1 MAVLKSKRKQSKLE
15 VFHHAYK
22 LRREMTNLLMRDF
35 GYRPPLLNE
44 TMRDEKKT
52 RLLNLH
58 QWFIED
64 ERVYIITI
72 IREMMK
78 NITLANSIYPTTL
91 AECDQRR
98 SYQNLAIGLANDIKQ
113 ELQYVIDV
121 LPVNIEKYIYYSDEL
136 DKEITLL
143 KGWRKSDN
151 KIRKRIL
158 DKLNK

>member
-1 MAVLKSKRKQSKLE
+1 MSVLKSKRKQSKLE
-15 VFHHAYK
+15 IFHHAYK
-22 LRREMTNLLMRDF
+22 LRREMTDLLMRDF
-35 GYRPPLLNE
+35 GYKAPSFDKAMKE
-44 TMRDEKKT
+44 EKKT
-52 RLLNLH
+52 KILNLH
-58 QWFIED
+58 KWFIED

-91 AECDQRR
+91 SECDQRR

-113 ELQYVIDV
+113 ELQYAIDV
-121 LPVNIEKYIYYSDEL
+121 LPVNVEKYIYYSDEL
-136 DKEITLL
+136 DKQITLL
-143 KGWRKSDN
+143 KEWRKSDN

>member
-1 MAVLKSKRKQSKLE
+1 MAVLKSKRKQSRLE

-22 LRREMTNLLMRDF
+22 LRREMTDLLMRDF
-35 GYRPPLLNE
+35 GYKEPSFDK
-44 TMRDEKKT
+44 TMREEKKT
-52 RLLNLH
+52 KILNLH
-58 QWFIED
+58 KWFIED

-91 AECDQRR
+91 SECDQRR

-121 LPVNIEKYIYYSDEL
+121 LPVNVEKYIYYSDEL
-136 DKEITLL
+136 DNQITLL
-143 KGWRKSDN
+143 KEWRKSDN